1 MCTLAQGLT
10 QILLL
15 ITQCKLSGGIPILV
29 AALDSSKA
37 LAVKAIDMLLS
48 QSNSPNKQFEATE
61 TVLVNLQAVP
71 RLCNLLLPNIPG
83 WVGDDEHGKSPCSML
98 PAALPCPV
106 LAPLLLTHLYDSMM
120 YDVSPCDMC

>member
-1 MCTLAQGLT
+1 M
-10 QILLL
+10 
-15 ITQCKLSGGIPILV
+15 V

-48 QSNSPNKQFEATE
+48 LSNLPSEQLEATE

-83 WVGDDEHGKSPCSML
+83 WVEDDEDGKSPCSML
-98 PAALPCPV
+98 PAALPCPA
-106 LAPLLLTHLYDSMM
+106 LPLSCPLYFLQ
-120 YDVSPCDMC
+120 VFICTTA